1 MNIQKQMR
9 DTTSKWKGFDKVCKN
24 LVSLFVFHLALVTS
38 AFGKMW
44 SASFPEK
51 GSPFKF
57 CQEVISTTHGP
68 VATSACDFCNLV
80 LTIEIK
86 KLTALKDCVRRGI
99 PRDG

>member
-44 SASFPEK
+44 SELTRGEKQKHENITKEWASK
-51 GSPFKF
+51 GGD
-57 CQEVISTTHGP
+57 V
-68 VATSACDFCNLV
+68 
-80 LTIEIK
+80 
-86 KLTALKDCVRRGI
+86 
-99 PRDG
+99 